1 MAKKKSIVINNK
13 DNVATALIDLKT
25 GDFLEEEFNGQVKK
39 IELKQDVPFGHK
51 ISLTKIEA
59 GSSIIKYGEVIGTAT
74 ELINEG
80 DYVHIHNVKSNRG
93 RGDLEGGKE

>member
-1 MAKKKSIVINNK
+1 MSRKKLIVINQK
-13 DNVATALIDLKT
+13 DNVATALVDLKT
-25 GDFLEEEFNGQVKK
+25 GDFLEEEYNGKMKK
-39 IELKQDVPFGHK
+39 IELKQDIPFGHK
-51 ISLTKIEA
+51 ISLTRIEA
-59 GSSIIKYGEVIGTAT
+59 GSPVIKYGEVIGTAT